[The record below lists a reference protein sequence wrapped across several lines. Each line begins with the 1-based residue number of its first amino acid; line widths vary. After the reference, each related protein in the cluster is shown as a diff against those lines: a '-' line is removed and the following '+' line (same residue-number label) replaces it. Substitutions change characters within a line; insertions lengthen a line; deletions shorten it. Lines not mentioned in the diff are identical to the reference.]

1 MWIIKLLTDEVFE
14 KWISRKVSLNLMNL
28 PSSELLNIM
37 KLNPEKKKNT
47 AEKEIFEVEV
57 FLFVNY

>member
-47 AEKEIFEVEV
+47 AEKEIFEVEF
-57 FLFVNY
+57 FLFVNC

>member
-57 FLFVNY
+57 FLFVNC